1 MAKTPTN
8 PPRLT
13 DRATLTIENGVAAL
27 AAKGVVIVGGG
38 RRQFGLTLA
47 AALPPRLG
55 KISHVVSLKK
65 EGAACDKAS
74 DPGTSRRG
82 KPDALVHCWR
92 FVKNPALLLNDGIAR
107 CVFDVS
113 LPRLMLLTRAHCRP

>member
-1 MAKTPTN
+1 MTRQGRASVALLIPIPSAFLARSLRAAIYARKRKFRAIPAVSRPAFEPMAKTPTN

-74 DPGTSRRG
+74 DPGTS
-82 KPDALVHCWR
+82 
-92 FVKNPALLLNDGIAR
+92 
-107 CVFDVS
+107 
-113 LPRLMLLTRAHCRP
+113 